1 MWRPRWPVACGG
13 WLRVCEGRGCASL
26 CGYLGGAWRGARVL
40 PPPCG
45 LGSFIGRQD
54 SCSEQGSELASRI
67 FPTLQNKESNI
78 HACMHEACISNSHAR
93 AALHVRTSSCGN
105 GYMDIYTCMHGIHG
119 YPFIHTCFVSLL
131 CCPIGYMDILMYW
144 IHMQYY
150 HSYIHGM
157 YRRNEVHD
165 WPSDSVATRGQ
176 VFVV

>member
-1 MWRPRWPVACGG
+1 MGRPRWPVACGG

-67 FPTLQNKESNI
+67 FLTLQNKESNI

-93 AALHVRTSSCGN
+93 AALHVRTSTCGM
-105 GYMDIYTCMHGIHG
+105 GYMDIFICMH
-119 YPFIHTCFVSLL
+119 
-131 CCPIGYMDILMYW
+131 GYMDILSYILVCIFALLSNW
-144 IHMQYY
+144 IHGYLY
-150 HSYIHGM
+150 VLDSYALHTW
-157 YRRNEVHD
+157 YVL
-165 WPSDSVATRGQ
+165 SQ
-176 VFVV
+176 